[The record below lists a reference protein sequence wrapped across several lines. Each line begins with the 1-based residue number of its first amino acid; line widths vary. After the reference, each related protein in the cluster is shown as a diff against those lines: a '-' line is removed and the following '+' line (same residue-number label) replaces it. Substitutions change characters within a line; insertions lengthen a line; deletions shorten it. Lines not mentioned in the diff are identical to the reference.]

1 MTPAPTPPTSPTS
14 PTSLTPPAPPTAP
27 TRPTTPTR
35 ATPHPHTVTPLRVLH
50 AEWFKLL
57 SLRSS
62 RITAATAVALV
73 VGVALLMGGTYE
85 SGGGDSDID
94 PVVMVLQGT
103 LLSQICLAV
112 LGILVTAGE
121 YATGSIR
128 STLTAVP
135 ARLPVL
141 WAKAA
146 VFTATAFAA
155 SLTAALVSYPAAQFL
170 LADTDKA
177 GSLWDDGVPAALVGS
192 SAGVTLVALVAL
204 GLGALLRSV
213 PGALGAFI
221 GGVVVVP
228 EVLGA
233 LPYEVTEQAVRYFPT
248 QAAYALGSSTPLPGA
263 ASPGAALAAL
273 LLWAGGTLALAG
285 VLLRR
290 RDV

>member
-1 MTPAPTPPTSPTS
+1 MSTGTTSPY
-14 PTSLTPPAPPTAP
+14 A
-27 TRPTTPTR
+27 
-35 ATPHPHTVTPLRVLH
+35 VTPLRVLR
-50 AEWFKLL
+50 AEWFKLH

-62 RITAATAVALV
+62 RVTAATAVFAVVAVALV
-73 VGVALLMGGTYE
+73 MGGTYT
-85 SGGGDSDID
+85 SGGGDADID
-94 PVVMVLQGT
+94 PVVLVLQGT

-121 YATGSIR
+121 YATGAVR
-128 STLTAVP
+128 ATLTAVP

-146 VFTATAFAA
+146 VFAATAFTLSFATALAA
-155 SLTAALVSYPAAQFL
+155 YPAAQLL
-170 LADTDKA
+170 LADTDMA
-177 GSLWDDGVPAALVGS
+177 GSLGDDGVVAAIAGN

-221 GGVVVVP
+221 GCVVILP
-228 EVLGA
+228 EILGA
-233 LPYEVTEQAVRYFPT
+233 LPYEVVETVLRYFPT
-248 QAAYALGSSTPLPGA
+248 QAAGALGSSTPLPGA
-263 ASPGAALAAL
+263 ASPGGALLAL

-285 VLLRR
+285 VLLKR